1 MGRSY
6 RRLPKLKLKR
16 CFGVILPLVVAGV
29 LHASIVN
36 IQPNNNGIQQITA
49 SIASFATTGNTMGGM
64 TATVSYEGGGTETVT
79 WVNAGGSS
87 GAATGTLGFNLVQTG
102 DTFTNGWVLT
112 NSSINA
118 ITQIILDGVGAGSG
132 MTVFDRTLSSTG
144 GTVGTPNSGTGAD
157 FAILGVGEVGGPYT
171 VNITYSNILSLIGN
185 PPCADGTGNTPC
197 GDTYTRL
204 TIDFV
209 TAGPGSG
216 NPFRQT
222 GGTSAQF
229 VFSQDTDNSTG
240 VIGADV
246 PEPLTCSLV
255 ALGLLTTV
263 ACSRRRKQA
272 I

>member
-1 MGRSY
+1 
-6 RRLPKLKLKR
+6 
-16 CFGVILPLVVAGV
+16 LVVAGG

-36 IQPNNNGIQQITA
+36 IQPNSNGIQQITD

-64 TATVSYEGGGTETVT
+64 TATVSYEGGGSETVT

-87 GAATGTLGFNLVQTG
+87 GAATGTLGFNLSQTG
-102 DTFTNGWVLT
+102 DTFTNGWQLT
-112 NSSINA
+112 NNSINA
-118 ITQIILDGVGAGSG
+118 ITQIILDGVGAGTGSV
-132 MTVFDRTLSSTG
+132 VFDRTLSSTG

-157 FAILGVGEVGGPYT
+157 FAILGAGEAGGPYT
-171 VNITYSNILSLIGN
+171 VNITYSNILRLTGN

-197 GDTYTRL
+197 GDTFTRL

-209 TAGPGSG
+209 TSGPGSG

-229 VFSQDTDNSTG
+229 VFRQDTDNSNG
-240 VIGADV
+240 FISADA
-246 PEPLTCSLV
+246 PEPVTSSLV
-255 ALGLLTTV
+255 ALGLLAAV
-263 ACSRRRKQA
+263 ACFHRRKQA